1 MLMFSLGFPVSNDL
15 LDRCRRTGYQLRS
28 IEAGD
33 HAQPWEWRMS
43 VSVDLLLKRQAPRVI
58 NVEWPP
64 MGAVRGDG
72 VADHARDRSAGNGQE
87 RRSEARG
94 KGIS

>member
-1 MLMFSLGFPVSNDL
+1 
-15 LDRCRRTGYQLRS
+15 
-28 IEAGD
+28 
-33 HAQPWEWRMS
+33 

-64 MGAVRGDG
+64 MGAVSGDG